1 MSLAI
6 FTFSLTGCSQS
17 IEHKK
22 IFLLKILLM
31 IKGTLLY
38 TVSNSNGE
46 SKVDWIYLTKAGKMK
61 MIAFDDSLEI
71 PPSLI
76 SKLDANEVKTLDSKD
91 VDYDETPYQDVKSYI
106 ELTTD
111 NGKPLFTL
119 LTTNNISKKI
129 SKMILVRR

>member
-1 MSLAI
+1 MP
-6 FTFSLTGCSQS
+6 
-17 IEHKK
+17 
-22 IFLLKILLM
+22 
-31 IKGTLLY
+31 
-38 TVSNSNGE
+38 
-46 SKVDWIYLTKAGKMK
+46 TK
-61 MIAFDDSLEI
+61 S
-71 PPSLI
+71 
-76 SKLDANEVKTLDSKD
+76 KTLDSKD

>member
-1 MSLAI
+1 
-6 FTFSLTGCSQS
+6 
-17 IEHKK
+17 
-22 IFLLKILLM
+22 M

-76 SKLDANEVKTLDSKD
+76 SKLDANEVKNT
-91 VDYDETPYQDVKSYI
+91 
-106 ELTTD
+106 
-111 NGKPLFTL
+111 
-119 LTTNNISKKI
+119 
-129 SKMILVRR
+129 R

>member
-1 MSLAI
+1 MKKFKPFLIIMSLAI

-22 IFLLKILLM
+22 DIS
-31 IKGTLLY
+31 IKDIINDKKEHLLY

-71 PPSLI
+71 PPS
-76 SKLDANEVKTLDSKD
+76 
-91 VDYDETPYQDVKSYI
+91 
-106 ELTTD
+106 
-111 NGKPLFTL
+111 
-119 LTTNNISKKI
+119 
-129 SKMILVRR
+129 

>member
-1 MSLAI
+1 MKKFKPFLIIMSLAI

-22 IFLLKILLM
+22 DIS
-31 IKGTLLY
+31 IKDIINDKKEHLLY

-76 SKLDANEVKTLDSKD
+76 SKLDTNEVKKTLDSKN
-91 VDYDETPYQDVKSYI
+91 VDYEETPYRDVKSYI

-111 NGKPLFTL
+111 NGEPFYK
-119 LTTNNISKKI
+119 
-129 SKMILVRR
+129 

>member
-38 TVSNSNGE
+38 TVIQWRIKSRLDIPHE
-46 SKVDWIYLTKAGKMK
+46 SRQ
-61 MIAFDDSLEI
+61 
-71 PPSLI
+71 
-76 SKLDANEVKTLDSKD
+76 
-91 VDYDETPYQDVKSYI
+91 DENDCI
-106 ELTTD
+106 
-111 NGKPLFTL
+111 
-119 LTTNNISKKI
+119 
-129 SKMILVRR
+129 R